1 MELLNYIRVLRKW
14 LWLMVLAVV
23 LAAGSSFIASMLQT
37 PLYRTSTTLIVGQV
51 LQDTAP
57 EAVSIY
63 TSQQLAQTYI
73 QLVSREPIL
82 SATVDQLKLPFD
94 WGSLRNSVSA
104 GPVEGTQL
112 IEIAVVDAN
121 PKRAQAIADELA
133 RQLILQSPTN
143 PSAQVQAQLDF
154 IEQELPDVEAKIN
167 DARIAIRELDIEIS
181 EATSARELQ
190 EAEQRKQV
198 LSSQISQWQV
208 IYTGLINAQGG
219 GNSNYLEVVEPAPE
233 PIAPISPRTRNNVV
247 LGAVI
252 GLLLAGAAAFFL
264 EYLDDS
270 IRSPEEAKRLVGVP
284 VMALVAPIKGD
295 ATDERKLVALTDPQN
310 PATEAYRSLRTQIQ
324 FSALTSSQNLILV
337 TSAGP
342 SEGKSLTS
350 SNLAV
355 LLAQAG
361 MKVLLVDGDL
371 RRPVMHE
378 MFDLRQDDGLTE
390 LLVEW
395 KHELRPSFPGETTEL
410 AGSSSFELL
419 LDKYCQVVDQPGLSI
434 LTSGELPPNPS
445 ELLGSIQ
452 MDQFLRA
459 AARKFDSVIID
470 TPPVI
475 AVTDAVLLSRQVDG
489 VLFVI
494 DHEKTRRRMVQRA
507 IENLRTVGARILGV
521 TINRYDGQGEDPYG
535 YTYYYTQKT
544 SGTAPLNGAAKT
556 KSKSKAKS

>member
-1 MELLNYIRVLRKW
+1 MELLNYIRILRKW
-14 LWLMVLAVV
+14 LWLIVVAVV
-23 LAAGSSFIASMLQT
+23 LAAGSSYIASLLQT

-51 LQDTAP
+51 LQDRTP
-57 EAVSIY
+57 DAVGIY

-73 QLVSREPIL
+73 QLVNREPIL
-82 SATVDQLKLPFD
+82 EATVDSLELPFAWTD
-94 WGSLRNSVSA
+94 LRNSVA
-104 GPVEGTQL
+104 AVPVEGTQL
-112 IEIAVVDAN
+112 IEIAVIDAN
-121 PKRAQAIADELA
+121 PKRAQAIANEMA

-143 PSAQVQAQLDF
+143 PDPEVQARLDF
-154 IEQELPDVEAKIN
+154 IQQELPDLQNKIAN
-167 DARIAIRELDIEIS
+167 ARDAISELDIQIS

-190 EAEQRKQV
+190 EAEQQKLV
-198 LSSQISQWQV
+198 LSSQISQWQNT
-208 IYTGLINAQGG
+208 YAQLLASIGET
-219 GNSNYLEVVEPAPE
+219 NSNYLQVVEPASE
-233 PIAPISPRTRNNVV
+233 PSVPISPRTRNNVI
-247 LGAVI
+247 LGAAI
-252 GLLLAGAAAFFL
+252 GLLLAGAAAFLL

-284 VMALVAPIKGD
+284 VMAMVAPIKGV
-295 ATDERKLVALTDPQN
+295 DENDRKLVALKDPQN
-310 PATEAYRSLRTQIQ
+310 PATEAFRSLRTQIQ

-342 SEGKSLTS
+342 HEGKSLTS
-350 SNLAV
+350 ANLAV

-378 MFDLRQDDGLTE
+378 NFDLRQTDGLTE

-395 KHELRPSFPGETTEL
+395 KQEVRPSFPGETTEL
-410 AGSSSFELL
+410 AGAPSFELL

-494 DHEKTRRRMVQRA
+494 DNEKTRRRMVQRA
-507 IENLRTVGARILGV
+507 IENLRTVGARIIGV

-535 YTYYYTQKT
+535 YSYYYTQKT
-544 SGTAPLNGAAKT
+544 GTAPLNGTGKRRAKQ
-556 KSKSKAKS
+556 KA